1 MCLDAP
7 RCCPAH
13 ASSVISR
20 GGRSSAGEENYATF
34 APHLAPH
41 TLPQPPP
48 HRQKSVYVLH
58 GRGASPRLARQSQ
71 PCSCFILFD
80 CGAAPSVT
88 LLSDCDAC
96 AAGEVRAREC
106 RAAGGWGC
114 DGGGAAARGHTQVNT
129 CLAPLPPPYHHHV
142 QVFGCVRVIAGVLV
156 QGHCPH
162 PLFHPSASVT
172 LLLPGQ
178 ELCVRRTYNATY
190 VRRRG

>member
-1 MCLDAP
+1 MQVKMIMRLSHRTSYLTPCFSHLLTGKKVFMFCTGGVRRP
-7 RCCPAH
+7 
-13 ASSVISR
+13 VWR
-20 GGRSSAGEENYATF
+20 GSA
-34 APHLAPH
+34 
-41 TLPQPPP
+41 
-48 HRQKSVYVLH
+48 
-58 GRGASPRLARQSQ
+58 Q

-88 LLSDCDAC
+88 LASDCDAC

-106 RAAGGWGC
+106 RAAGGRGC

-142 QVFGCVRVIAGVLV
+142 QVFGCVCVIAGVLV
-156 QGHCPH
+156 QGHRPH
-162 PLFHPSASVT
+162 PLFHPSAPVT